1 MSSTE
6 KNQTLDKFVKEKI
19 RILTSDQIYLF
30 MKITEVDPEDC
41 LYQILIQCI
50 NDLAGEKYI
59 EQFVNEIIGKFK
71 EYEFGEILIALEMI
85 NENLKATKVLYKER
99 NQCKLLLHVLE
110 DNRKESQN
118 HKESH
123 KEAKRLQNITE
134 QLLELENTPKD
145 QRDPNLEK
153 YLFDQYNSNKIEDY

>member
-19 RILTSDQIYLF
+19 RYLTSDQIYWF

-59 EQFVNEIIGKFK
+59 EQFVNEVIGKFK
-71 EYEFGEILIALEMI
+71 EYEFGEILMALEMI
-85 NENLKATKVLYKER
+85 NENLKATKVLYKEK
-99 NQCKLLLHVLE
+99 NKSNLLLHVLE

-118 HKESH
+118 HKEV
-123 KEAKRLQNITE
+123 KRLQNITE
-134 QLLELENTPKD
+134 QLLELGKLPKD
-145 QRDPNLEK
+145 QRDPNVVNQ
-153 YLFDQYNSNKIEDY
+153 LFKQYNSHLNK